1 MKFSVV
7 VLVLCSGL
15 MHALWNTL
23 LQMGNDRTMVMAVVT
38 GIMALFALILLPF
51 GPAPDPSS
59 WPYIFLSAALN
70 NAYIFFLIKA
80 YRYGDLSHS
89 YPLARGSAPLLV
101 AIGAALFV
109 GERLSTIEIVGVG
122 LISGGIVSLLFG
134 GNNGLNRSWRS
145 LFYPL
150 GTGLLIATYT
160 VVDGVGVRLSGNP
173 TAYVGWLFILLAIP
187 INLFT
192 FSVRRRDIVIF
203 FRNHGKAALLAGL
216 LSFSS
221 YALAI
226 WALNLGAMAHV
237 AALRETSVIMAA
249 IIGSR
254 FLGDPF
260 GRLRI
265 LASSAV
271 ALGVVIMN
279 LQI

>member
-1 MKFSVV
+1 MELYVV

-23 LQMGNDRTMVMAVVT
+23 LRMGDDRTMIMAVVS
-38 GIMALFALILLPF
+38 GIMALFALVRLPF
-51 GPAPDPSS
+51 VPAPDPSS
-59 WPYIFLSAALN
+59 WLYISLSAALN
-70 NAYIFFLIKA
+70 NAYYFFLIKA
-80 YRYGDLSHS
+80 YRYGDLSRS

-101 AIGAALFV
+101 SIGAALFV
-109 GERLSTIEIVGVG
+109 GERLSVMESIGVG
-122 LISGGIVSLLFG
+122 IISCGIVSLMLG
-134 GNNGLNRSWRS
+134 RNNDLNRSWRP

-160 VVDGVGVRLSGNP
+160 VVDGIGVRLSGNSA
-173 TAYVGWLFILLAIP
+173 AYVGWLFILQAIP

-192 FSVRRRDIVIF
+192 FSTRRRDIVIF
-203 FRNHGKAALLAGL
+203 LRNHGKAALLAGL
-216 LSFSS
+216 LSSFS
-221 YALAI
+221 YALSI

-249 IIGSR
+249 IIGSI
-254 FLGDPF
+254 FLGEPF

-271 ALGVVIMN
+271 ALGVFIMN
-279 LQI
+279 LQF